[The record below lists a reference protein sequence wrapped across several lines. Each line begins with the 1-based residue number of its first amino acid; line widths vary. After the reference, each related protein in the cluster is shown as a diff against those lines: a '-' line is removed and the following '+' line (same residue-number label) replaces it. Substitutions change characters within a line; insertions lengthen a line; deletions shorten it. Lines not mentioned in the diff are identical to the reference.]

1 MWILPCRTK
10 FVWIFFLLSISGG
23 QGATLEQTP
32 WWTVPETAS
41 DKKRIGINQER
52 YGRNVTQRKAGEG
65 NDFPS
70 KISKVGGHTFRQLT
84 VLVVSVVARLQNV
97 KWQQL
102 GALGTG
108 KMEKS
113 STLITRILKIGALQ
127 SWLKKMCSP
136 LSLQHGE
143 AVQGH
148 RSISFKSISFILLL
162 MCFPVQQIFFDI
174 LPSSMYSFILE
185 ILQAHQGHISRA
197 AVLIMFGFIP

>member
-23 QGATLEQTP
+23 QGTTLEQTP

-70 KISKVGGHTFRQLT
+70 KIRKVGGHKFRQLT

-102 GALGTG
+102 GCSGYRQNG
-108 KMEKS
+108 EKFNIDNS
-113 STLITRILKIGALQ
+113 HIKNWSATKLVKKNVFPLKPSTWRGCARPPINQL
-127 SWLKKMCSP
+127 
-136 LSLQHGE
+136 
-143 AVQGH
+143 
-148 RSISFKSISFILLL
+148 
-162 MCFPVQQIFFDI
+162 
-174 LPSSMYSFILE
+174 
-185 ILQAHQGHISRA
+185 
-197 AVLIMFGFIP
+197 